1 MRMVLAGEQLTLTEV
16 GEEQSVPMMDRRIDE
31 AAFEARRRAAAES
44 KLFKNQNGPSSDP
57 EPTKEKESGKKAKE
71 R

>member
-1 MRMVLAGEQLTLTEV
+1 MTPLPGLLTLTEV
-16 GEEQSVPMMDRRIDE
+16 GEERGLPMMFRRIDQ

-44 KLFKNQNGPSSDP
+44 KLFKNQNGQSSDP
-57 EPTKEKESGKKAKE
+57 EPTKEKESGKKAKG

>member
-1 MRMVLAGEQLTLTEV
+1 MGLRIVNREEGLMNDDGVQAG
-16 GEEQSVPMMDRRIDE
+16 GD
-31 AAFEARRRAAAES
+31 F
-44 KLFKNQNGPSSDP
+44 GPSSDP